1 MSYSKFDQDGGVD
14 LDALLDE
21 LKKTTTD
28 MPARRVTDLANRR
41 IESLDNWVKTGKKG
55 NIKGSE
61 EADTAEFTTEVH
73 VRGMVGSFAEQGV
86 KRIHRGSHEERAVLG
101 SVLSVDTTTHSGYC
115 ATNWKTFEQD
125 LTPHRQKML
134 EELER
139 QGLEDRSEH
148 SCSVDFL
155 DFVESAI
162 LDFSSPRK
170 DCHRPDLEHESID
183 TLIQELGMLPPMKD
197 SNGRNL
203 EAQAGTV
210 ISSSHSPPSSSSCIV
225 M

>member
-1 MSYSKFDQDGGVD
+1 MSYSKFDLDGGVD
-14 LDALLDE
+14 LDELLDE

-41 IESLDNWVKTGKKG
+41 IESIDNWVQTGKKG
-55 NIKGSE
+55 NTKGSE
-61 EADTAEFTTEVH
+61 EADTTEFTTEVH
-73 VRGMVGSFAEQGV
+73 ARGMLGSFPEKGV
-86 KRIHRGSHEERAVLG
+86 KRIHRGSHEERSVLG
-101 SVLSVDTTTHSGYC
+101 SVLSVDATTHSGE
-115 ATNWKTFEQD
+115 NWKTFEQD
-125 LTPHRQKML
+125 LTPHRQKMI

-148 SCSVDFL
+148 SCSMDFL

-170 DCHRPDLEHESID
+170 DCQRPDLEHESID
-183 TLIQELGMLPPMKD
+183 TLIQELGILPPKKD

-203 EAQAGTV
+203 DAQAGTV
-210 ISSSHSPPSSSSCIV
+210 IPSSHSPPSSSSCIV

>member
-1 MSYSKFDQDGGVD
+1 MSYSKFDLDGGVD
-14 LDALLDE
+14 LDELLDE

-41 IESLDNWVKTGKKG
+41 IESLDNWAPKKG
-55 NIKGSE
+55 NIE
-61 EADTAEFTTEVH
+61 ENTTDFTTEVH

-86 KRIHRGSHEERAVLG
+86 KRIYRGSHEERAVLG
-101 SVLSVDTTTHSGYC
+101 SVLSIDTTPHSGDC
-115 ATNWKTFEQD
+115 ATNWKAFEQD
-125 LTPHRQKML
+125 LTPQRQKML

-139 QGLEDRSEH
+139 QGLEDRTEH

-155 DFVESAI
+155 DFVESAM
-162 LDFSSPRK
+162 LDFSSPGK
-170 DCHRPDLEHESID
+170 DCQRPDLEHESID
-183 TLIQELGMLPPMKD
+183 NLIQELGILPPKKD

-203 EAQAGTV
+203 DAQAGTV
-210 ISSSHSPPSSSSCIV
+210 IQSSHSPPPSSSCIV